1 MAGRIHGFLGGV
13 LLTGSI
19 AYLTAREFR
28 LNQAV
33 ISQSLR
39 ESSRII
45 EERDLP
51 VPHQSNILESK
62 EKTLTESI
70 KDIWNHEVIK
80 GVNYIY
86 SLDYS
91 GVGDS
96 ITKSIDR
103 FINNKN

>member
-1 MAGRIHGFLGGV
+1 MTGRIHGFLGGV

-33 ISQSLR
+33 ISQSLK

-51 VPHQSNILESK
+51 IPHQSNVLRFRQKSIA
-62 EKTLTESI
+62 ESI

-86 SLDYS
+86 ALDFS

-96 ITKSIDR
+96 ITRSIDR
-103 FINNKN
+103 FINNKE